1 MSKQIE
7 NITAG
12 NVKSAMGAAGAK
24 SADLWMV
31 PLADIRVM
39 DNFNVRV
46 HNKAYESHIEELK
59 ASILA
64 NGFLRDRALSGFVAK
79 EGSENIIYVVDG
91 HSRLEAVKR
100 AVAEGAEITT
110 LPVITKP
117 AGTSAEDLLVGLV
130 VSNSGKPL
138 SPMEKA
144 AVAKRLTG
152 FGLDEK
158 TIAGRF
164 GVTAGYIK
172 DLLMLMGA
180 PKKIRDLVEDGKV
193 SAANAVAAMKKHGDG
208 AAEYLEDAAEEVAE
222 TGGRITKKTMKAKT
236 NKVLEA
242 GIAFLIENEVGKNGR
257 ALLAHVAGVT
267 LEEVEAALTTA
278 EEALEAEEA

>member
-1 MSKQIE
+1 MNAIE
-7 NITAG
+7 NITTG
-12 NVKSAMGAAGAK
+12 NTKAAMSAVGAK
-24 SADLWMV
+24 SNELYMV
-31 PLADIRVM
+31 PVSAIKVL

-46 HNKAYESHIEELK
+46 HNKAYEAHIEELK

-64 NGFLRDRALSGFVAK
+64 NGFMRDRALSGYVAK
-79 EGSENIIYVVDG
+79 QAGENVIYVVDG

-100 AVAEGAEITT
+100 AIAEGAEITS

-144 AVAKRLTG
+144 AVAKRLTN
-152 FGLDEK
+152 FGMDDK
-158 TIAGRF
+158 AIATRF

-180 PKKIRDLVEDGKV
+180 PKKIRDLVEAGKV

-222 TGGRITKKTMKAKT
+222 SGGRITKKTMKAKT

-242 GIAFLIENEVGKNGR
+242 GIQFLLDNDVGKNGR

-267 LEEVEAALTTA
+267 LEDVEAALTTA
-278 EEALEAEEA
+278 EEALAE